1 MRRLLLTPVL
11 ALLLALGLSAAP
23 APAGA
28 AASADEPPPLVS
40 VTAPSVDGV
49 ARYGRTLVADPGG
62 WAPGPSRVRYEWRR
76 GDQVVGTARRYP
88 LQPADVGQRLTL
100 VVTASAPGYAD
111 TPARAVTAKVKH
123 RVDVRRTVRYSVRV
137 KGRLGPG
144 VDVAA
149 FRRLAQETYDD
160 PRGWRAWGVRFVQVR
175 RGGAFTLWLSEAAR
189 VPGFSSVCSPQWSCR
204 VGRNVVINVQRWQHA
219 SPAWHRLGR
228 SLRDYRHMVV
238 NHETGHWLG
247 RGHASCPR
255 PGALAPVMMQQSKG
269 LHGCRANPW
278 PTPRELRR

>member
-1 MRRLLLTPVL
+1 MRRLLTVLT
-11 ALLLALGLSAAP
+11 LALGLSLGAVPATARAA
-23 APAGA
+23 
-28 AASADEPPPLVS
+28 EPPPLVS
-40 VTAPSVDGV
+40 VSPPSVDGV
-49 ARYGRTLVADPGG
+49 ARYGRTLVATPGS
-62 WAPGPSRVRYEWRR
+62 WAPGPARVRYEWRR
-76 GDQVVGTARRYP
+76 EGTPVGTGRRYAV
-88 LQPADVGQRLTL
+88 QPADVGYRLTL

-111 TPARAVTAKVKH
+111 TPVQVATPRIKH

-144 VDVAA
+144 ADVAA

-160 PRGWRAWGVRFVQVR
+160 ARGWRAKGVRFVQVR
-175 RGGAFTLWLSEAAR
+175 RGGAFTLWLSEASR
-189 VPGFSSVCSPQWSCR
+189 VPGFSSVCSAQWSCR
-204 VGRNVVINVQRWQHA
+204 VGRNVVINVERWQHA
-219 SPAWHRLGR
+219 SPAWNRLGR

-255 PGALAPVMMQQSKG
+255 AGALAPVMMQQSKG

-278 PTPRELRR
+278 PTPRELRRR

>member
-1 MRRLLLTPVL
+1 MRRLLTVL
-11 ALLLALGLSAAP
+11 ALALGLGLGAVPATARAA
-23 APAGA
+23 
-28 AASADEPPPLVS
+28 EPPPLVPVS
-40 VTAPSVDGV
+40 PPSVDGV
-49 ARYGRTLVADPGG
+49 ARYGRTLVAAPGS
-62 WAPGPSRVRYEWRR
+62 WAPGAARVRYEWRR
-76 GDQVVGTARRYP
+76 EGTPVGTGRRYAV
-88 LQPADVGQRLTL
+88 QPADVGHRLTL

-111 TPARAVTAKVKH
+111 TPVQVATPRIKH

-144 VDVAA
+144 ADVAA

-160 PRGWRAWGVRFVQVR
+160 ARGWRAKGVRFVQVR
-175 RGGAFTLWLSEAAR
+175 RGGAFTLWLSEASR
-189 VPGFSSVCSPQWSCR
+189 VPGFSSVCSAQWSCR
-204 VGRNVVINVQRWQHA
+204 VGRNVVINVERWQHA
-219 SPAWHRLGR
+219 SPAWNRLGR

-255 PGALAPVMMQQSKG
+255 AGALAPVMMQQSKG

-278 PTPRELRR
+278 PTPRELRRR